1 MTKRYSMPTLFVD
14 IDTPLRSMLDPG
26 DEWVLLADNCPWEE
40 LSAEYEK
47 SLKND
52 KVGAGNVSS
61 RAILAA
67 VMVKHITGLSDEN
80 TIKEIQRN
88 PYYQYLA
95 GREFFSYD
103 RLFDPSLFVTIR
115 KRLTNEVVSR
125 MSEAIMNTGI
135 EVEDGREVKT
145 AGVRRPSSS
154 TVRGR
159 GRKKGGDDDGPAGGN
174 DEPCLFAEGSVPEE
188 VPSEGNAHKETA
200 PSCDGD
206 GGGSGKKMTDEECL
220 RYLKDM
226 GLDPSA
232 EKEGSVKIDATCCP
246 VEVRYPVDIDIL
258 NDCRK
263 ELERIVRKLYE
274 GTGTGCPRLYSKV
287 ARKEYLLLKTKKL
300 VNNSKRMKGGI
311 KGQLSYI
318 RRDLGYIDAAV
329 ASDPGALGK
338 LGDRQRDLLEIIRKA
353 YEQQK
358 FMHESGTHSVQD
370 RIVSIYQ
377 PHVRPIVRGK
387 SSARVEFGPKVG
399 VAICRGYAFIDHL
412 SWDAYNESEDLC
424 PHLLNHM
431 KRTGGHLPK
440 EVYADKIYMNKW
452 NRQILRL
459 LGIRAAGEPLGRVPL
474 SMKTQEAQ
482 RQIAEDKAK
491 RNEVEGQFGTTKRIY
506 DADDVRAKRPDT
518 GEAWTALCFLAKNLG
533 RFMKTLS
540 SSFFVLIR
548 KHGLLLS
555 RLAESMW
562 AMVMSVVHR
571 IAFMLS
577 YTIVHG
583 NEMMKSI
590 CGQQERNKMSSLIFQ

>member
-1 MTKRYSMPTLFVD
+1 MPTLFVD
-14 IDTPLRSMLDPG
+14 IETPLRSMLDPG
-26 DEWVLLADNCPWEE
+26 DEWVLLADNCPWDE

-52 KVGAGNVSS
+52 RVGAGNVSS

-88 PYYQYLA
+88 PYYQHLA

-115 KRLTNEVVSR
+115 KRLTAEVVSK

-135 EVEDGREVKT
+135 EVEGGREVKT
-145 AGVRRPSSS
+145 SGVRKPSSAARARS
-154 TVRGR
+154 
-159 GRKKGGDDDGPAGGN
+159 RKKGGDGSGPAVMEGERESG
-174 DEPCLFAEGSVPEE
+174 LFPEEEVPEE
-188 VPSEGNAHKETA
+188 TPSVVRA
-200 PSCDGD
+200 PQEAPSSSCDGREV

-220 RYLKDM
+220 RYLK
-226 GLDPSA
+226 GLGLNPSA

-258 NDCRK
+258 NDCRE
-263 ELERIVRKLYE
+263 ELEVIVRTLYG
-274 GTGTGCPRLYSKV
+274 GTGAGRPRLYSKV

-300 VNNSKRMKGGI
+300 VNNSKLMKSGI
-311 KGQLSYI
+311 KGQLGYI
-318 RRDLGYIDAAV
+318 RRDLGYVDDAV
-329 ASDPGALGK
+329 ASAPGALGK
-338 LGDRQRDLLEIIRKA
+338 LSGRQRELLEIIRKT

-358 FMHESGTHSVQD
+358 FMHESGTHSVKD

-387 SSARVEFGPKVG
+387 SSARVEFGPKVS
-399 VAICRGYAFIDHL
+399 VAIFRGYAFVDRL

-424 PHLLNHM
+424 LHLLSHM
-431 KRTGGHLPK
+431 ERTGGHLPE
-440 EVYADKIYMNKW
+440 EVYADKIYMNKC

-459 LGIRAAGEPLGRVPL
+459 LGIRAAGEPLGKVPL
-474 SMKTQEAQ
+474 SMKTPEAL

-491 RNEVEGQFGTTKRIY
+491 RNEVEGQFGTTKRVY

-548 KHGLLLS
+548 KSGLLLS
-555 RLAESMW
+555 GLAEHMG
-562 AMVMSVVHR
+562 AMTTFT
-571 IAFMLS
+571 AFRAATMLS
-577 YTIVHG
+577 SATTHG
-583 NEMMKSI
+583 NELSKTI
-590 CGQQERNKMSSLIFQ
+590 RGRQERNGWASLIFQ